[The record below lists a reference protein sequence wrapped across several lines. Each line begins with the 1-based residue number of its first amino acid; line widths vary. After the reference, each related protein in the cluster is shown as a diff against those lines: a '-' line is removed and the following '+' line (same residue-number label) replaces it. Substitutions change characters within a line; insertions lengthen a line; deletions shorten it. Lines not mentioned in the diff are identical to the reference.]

1 MSSFVPQLS
10 IVVAVYNGEKF
21 LSEFFSYLQAQKL
34 QSWELILVDD
44 GSKDNSLK
52 LLYEW
57 KDKFPDV
64 TILTQENQGV
74 SVARNSGFN
83 VTRGKYV
90 AFPDIDDVIYAN
102 MYPRLLEIALADDLD
117 IATCNGNYVYTDG
130 RPSRPIFPSNRL
142 QTTGVLTGPQWL
154 EIALNSKKFLH
165 VTWLNIYRREFLLDH
180 GYYFEPGLHHQDIP
194 WTTEV
199 LLTARRVKYIDERYY
214 DYLIHSGSVSHA
226 TPNDSIHVR
235 TIHNYMKILEM
246 LDAIN
251 QKHKEV
257 TQNINACYWQIAKEG
272 LGIIHSIVAIQ
283 SIEIKK
289 QIVKEFFDRGIWTL
303 IWKNAKD
310 LRLRWRLGRRYFKL
324 KRILNS

>member
-10 IVVAVYNGEKF
+10 IIVAVYNGEKF
-21 LSEFFSYLQAQKL
+21 LSKFFNYLQAQKL
-34 QSWELILVDD
+34 PSWELILVDD

-57 KDKFPDV
+57 EDKFPDV

-74 SVARNSGFN
+74 SVARNTGFHAA
-83 VTRGKYV
+83 RGKYV
-90 AFPDIDDVIYAN
+90 AFPDIDDVIDAR
-102 MYPRLLEIALADDLD
+102 MYSRLLEIALADDLD
-117 IATCNGNYVYTDG
+117 IATCNGNYVYADG

-142 QTTGVLTGPQWL
+142 RSTEVLTGPRWL
-154 EIALNSKKFLH
+154 EMALNSKKFLH
-165 VTWLNIYRREFLLDH
+165 VTWLNIYRREFLLAH

-194 WTTEV
+194 WTTEA
-199 LLTARRVKYIDERYY
+199 LLTAKRVKYIDERYY
-214 DYLIHSGSVSHA
+214 DYFIHSGSVSHT

-257 TQNINACYWQIAKEG
+257 SQNINACYWQIAKEG
-272 LGIIHSIVAIQ
+272 LGIIHSIGSIQ
-283 SIEIKK
+283 SIEVKK
-289 QIVKEFFDRGIWTL
+289 TD
-303 IWKNAKD
+303 
-310 LRLRWRLGRRYFKL
+310 
-324 KRILNS
+324 S